1 MQGDKKPKKKKK
13 SDNFEIKKKKINK
26 TINNK
31 KIKKKLTI

>member
-1 MQGDKKPKKKKK
+1 MQGDKKPKKKK

-31 KIKKKLTI
+31 